1 MNWYQKSI
9 MKIAGVIPEEQIGS
23 KREFAGLVINIERA
37 AGTDRYGVN
46 KEGEEWRTKMMYDYG
61 FIASA
66 KGEDGEGLDV
76 YLGPNEKAKSVYI
89 VHQVDPSTKEYDEDK
104 IMLGF
109 SDQKSAKKA
118 YLKHYNSPNFLG
130 SMSEMSSSEFYN
142 IITQGKKST
151 KIQWKDI
158 SKKMRQKS
166 D

>member
-89 VHQVDPSTKEYDEDK
+89 VHQNSPKTGKYDEDK
-104 IMLGF
+104 VMVGF
-109 SDQKSAKKA
+109 DSASKAKKG
-118 YLKHYNSPNFLG
+118 YLAHYDSPKFFG
-130 SMSEMSSSEFYN
+130 GMSEISFDEF
-142 IITQGKKST
+142 
-151 KIQWKDI
+151 KDI
-158 SKKMRQKS
+158 IENHKEGKVAWKKAKEL
-166 D
+166 DL